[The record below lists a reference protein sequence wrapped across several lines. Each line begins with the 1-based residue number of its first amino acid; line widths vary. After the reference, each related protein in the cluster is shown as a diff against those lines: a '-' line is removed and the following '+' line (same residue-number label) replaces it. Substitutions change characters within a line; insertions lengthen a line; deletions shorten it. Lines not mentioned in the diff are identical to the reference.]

1 MAFRK
6 VKSIYFT
13 LTISGVLSFVL
24 FFIIAALQYPGGSSL
39 HPDSVAYTWSENYW
53 CDLLSSYSKNDS
65 INYSRPYAL
74 IAMISL
80 TLGISAYYLGIS
92 QHFFNQ
98 NWKKSVVR
106 FSGLTSMLSSTFLFS
121 IFHDIFVSIS
131 VLFGVIAFVLIIEEL
146 RKRKLF
152 LEYIWGYLFVLLILL
167 NCFIYVTKIGE
178 THLASLQKLTFI
190 LSLSWICL
198 TSFKFLRN
206 ESSI

>member
-13 LTISGVLSFVL
+13 LTISGVISFVL
-24 FFIIAALQYPGGSSL
+24 FFVIAALYYPGGSSL
-39 HPDSVAYTWSENYW
+39 NPDSVAYTWSENYW
-53 CDLLSSYSKNDS
+53 CDFLSVNSKNNS

-80 TLGISAYYLGIS
+80 TIGISAYWLGIS

-98 NWKKSVVR
+98 NWKRNSIR
-106 FSGLTSMLSSTFLFS
+106 FLGLISMLSSTFLFS
-121 IFHDIFVSIS
+121 KYHDIFVSIS
-131 VLFGVIAFVLIIEEL
+131 VIFGVIAFVPVFEEL

-178 THLASLQKLTFI
+178 TQLASLQKLTFI
-190 LSLSWICL
+190 LSLSWIFF

-206 ESSI
+206 EPII